1 MDDHG
6 RRITTAT
13 PSSIL
18 FWRHRRDLVMPFC
31 KNLMDHRVTVSLNAS
46 GLFIVT
52 VAVLG
57 PMCLDL
63 ALLM

>member
-1 MDDHG
+1 
-6 RRITTAT
+6 
-13 PSSIL
+13 
-18 FWRHRRDLVMPFC
+18 MPFC

-52 VAVLG
+52 VVVLG